1 MRNNYSSIVLS
12 SLYRHQAPLQ
22 QSLNHAVF
30 LTALWS
36 RYYCPLAIWLRKLDF
51 PKVTKLPVGN
61 LECEHSNPSSKPK
74 FLTPWCSVVKK
85 TCPSI
90 QEMQAR
96 FPGWEDPLEKEMA
109 IHTSILAWRIPW
121 TEEPSGLQSIGWH
134 RAGLNWHDLAC
145 MHILIPYENIWNICF
160 LCRLLRLKTGK
171 QAQNI
176 ITWSLLSF
184 VINDQWRVL

>member
-36 RYYCPLAIWLRKLDF
+36 RYYCPLAIRLRKLDF

-74 FLTPWCSVVKK
+74 FFTPWCSVVKHSPVNTGDAGSISGLGRSPGEGNGNPRQYSCLENPMDRGAWWTRVYGVARVGHNLATK
-85 TCPSI
+85 PPASI
-90 QEMQAR
+90 QR
-96 FPGWEDPLEKEMA
+96 FCSSKKLF
-109 IHTSILAWRIPW
+109 TL
-121 TEEPSGLQSIGWH
+121 
-134 RAGLNWHDLAC
+134 
-145 MHILIPYENIWNICF
+145 
-160 LCRLLRLKTGK
+160 
-171 QAQNI
+171 
-176 ITWSLLSF
+176 
-184 VINDQWRVL
+184 